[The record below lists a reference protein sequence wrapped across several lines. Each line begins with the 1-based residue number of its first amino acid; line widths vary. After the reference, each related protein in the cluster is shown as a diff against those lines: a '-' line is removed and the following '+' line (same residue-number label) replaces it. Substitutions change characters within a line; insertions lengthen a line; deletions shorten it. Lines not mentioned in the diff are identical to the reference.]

1 MTLDMTVGHALE
13 FLAREFQEI
22 NDVKVNRIGN
32 ALRLVVPVR
41 PWWAQ
46 VFLLPV
52 YREKEQAEVRVEWL
66 SNAGQG
72 SGEDGAPVK
81 VTLANL
87 AAEPWLYRRVL
98 KIIQSNSIEE
108 AKLNEERQASPF
120 SVQNMWGGPEPGTA
134 PPRPLG
140 FGGDFFGGPKS
151 KKPAPGKGAGWDP
164 AEPGAFTKARD
175 AGRF

>member
-1 MTLDMTVGHALE
+1 MTFDMTVNDALD
-13 FLAREFQEI
+13 FLAREFREI
-22 NDVKVNRIGN
+22 NDVNVNRIGN
-32 ALRLVVPVR
+32 DLRLVVPAR

-52 YREKEQAEVRVEWL
+52 FREKEQAEVRVERL
-66 SNAGQG
+66 PNAGQG
-72 SGEDGAPVK
+72 SGEHGPPVK
-81 VTLANL
+81 VTLANV
-87 AAEPWLYRRVL
+87 AAEPWLYRRIL
-98 KIIQSNSIEE
+98 KIIEVNSIEE

-134 PPRPLG
+134 PPLPLG

-151 KKPAPGKGAGWDP
+151 KKPAPGKGAGSD
-164 AEPGAFTKARD
+164 AAGPGAFTKARD